1 MSVKMSVR
9 PVWRGR
15 MQRWLQLAK
24 PSLFFFLTL
33 VYQEFFMKLYCF
45 RIVPVRGLVFTALF
59 SAPIAL
65 LLGLWCAG
73 VKPKTGQR
81 ILLAVTAVL
90 CVWLASQAVYYRLFE
105 TFLSLS
111 SLVRTPMVAGEF
123 GGMALGNIL
132 KSWFPILMLCV
143 PFVVAVLGRTWLLP
157 GGRILRW
164 DGIHWAATALVVQMG
179 ITLLT
184 LHVNSGPVTL
194 YHIYNQSDAAE
205 LMVTN
210 FGVLTN
216 TRRELVRLIFGVQAD
231 RVLDPDSGVLGSL
244 GGDEEPSV
252 PSDRPRPVP
261 DENDRVLDLDFDA
274 LIAGEEDPDL
284 LAMHE
289 YFAGIEP
296 TARNAWTGY
305 FKGKNLV
312 WIVGEAFSSLAL
324 DPELTPTLY
333 QMSREGFVFQN
344 FYTPLWGLSTS
355 DGEYVTTTGLIP
367 KAGTWSYLQSAEN
380 YMPFGFGHQFKARG
394 YRALAYHNN
403 TYTYY
408 GRDESYPN
416 MGYEYYGVGN
426 GLDVVRTSPA
436 SDLEMMEKSLPQYL
450 DEERFMVYYLTFS
463 GHLNYNQEQNDM
475 AAKHWSL
482 VENRPLT
489 EGPKAYLASQ
499 VELELAVR
507 ELLEQLEAAGKLDD
521 TVIVLSG
528 DHYPYGLQDE
538 EISELLGHPV
548 DPDFEK
554 YKSTLILWNSEM
566 EQPVQVDKYCSS
578 LDVMPTLANLFDL
591 EYDSR
596 LLAGRDI
603 LSDEPGLVIFS
614 NYSFLSDR
622 GRYQFPREAFAPWGE
637 PQPDDAAYVAD
648 MIQLVRD
655 RFRYSALILDEDYY
669 RHLFAPETI
678 E

>member
-1 MSVKMSVR
+1 MSCNVLSR
-9 PVWRGR
+9 PAWRTR
-15 MQRWLQLAK
+15 MRRWQRLAK
-24 PSLFFFLTL
+24 PSLFFFLSL
-33 VYQEFFMKLYCF
+33 VYQEFFLKLYCF
-45 RIVPVRGLVFTALF
+45 RVIPVRGLIVTALF
-59 SAPIAL
+59 TVPIAL
-65 LLGLWCAG
+65 LLGLWCAA

-81 ILLAVTAVL
+81 VLLIVTAVL

-105 TFLSLS
+105 TFMSLS

-132 KSWFPILMLCV
+132 KSWFPILMLSI
-143 PFVVAVLGRTWLLP
+143 PFVGAVVGRRWLL
-157 GGRILRW
+157 
-164 DGIHWAATALVVQMG
+164 DGANPRRRDAVQWATAALMVQMA
-179 ITLLT
+179 ITLLI

-194 YHIYNQSDAAE
+194 YHIYQQSDAAE

-216 TRRELVRLIFGVQAD
+216 TRRELIRIVFGA
-231 RVLDPDSGVLGSL
+231 RAESVLDPENGSL
-244 GGDEEPSV
+244 GSSGSKSEVQEQP
-252 PSDRPRPVP
+252 PRPILN
-261 DENDRVLDLDFDA
+261 ENDWVMDIDFDA
-274 LIAGEEDPDL
+274 LIAEEEDPDL

-289 YFAGIEP
+289 YFASVEP
-296 TARNAWTGY
+296 TEKNEWTGY
-305 FKGKNLV
+305 FKDKNLI
-312 WIVGEAFSSLAL
+312 WIVGEAFSTLAL
-324 DPELTPTLY
+324 DPELTPTLCRLS
-333 QMSREGFVFQN
+333 QEGFVFNN

-380 YMPFGFGHQFKARG
+380 DMPFGFGHRFKARG
-394 YRALAYHNN
+394 YRTLAYHNN

-426 GLDVVRTSPA
+426 GLNVARTSPA

-450 DEERFMVYYLTFS
+450 YEDRFMVYYLTFS
-463 GHLNYNQEQNDM
+463 GHLNYNREQNDM
-475 AAKHWSL
+475 SAKHWDL
-482 VENRPLT
+482 VDDRTLT

-499 VELELAVR
+499 VELDRAVGY
-507 ELLEQLEAAGKLDD
+507 LLEQLRAAGKLDD

-554 YKSTLILWNSEM
+554 YESTLILWNSEM
-566 EQPVQVDKYCSS
+566 KQPVQVDKYCSS

-603 LSDEPGLVIFS
+603 LSDAPGLVIFS
-614 NYSFLSDR
+614 NYSFLSER
-622 GRYQFPREAFAPWGE
+622 GSYRFPQEQFTPWEEGR
-637 PQPDDAAYVAD
+637 PDDEAYVART
-648 MIQLVRD
+648 IQDVRD
-655 RFRYSALILDEDYY
+655 RFRFSALILDEDYY
-669 RHLFAPETI
+669 RHLFAPETM

>member
-1 MSVKMSVR
+1 MTVKTKQ
-9 PVWRGR
+9 PAWQAKLRGWMR
-15 MQRWLQLAK
+15 LIK
-24 PSLFFFLTL
+24 PTLFFFLSI
-33 VYQEFFMKLYCF
+33 VYGEFFLKLYCF
-45 RIVPVRGLVFTALF
+45 RVIPVRGLIFTALF
-59 SAPIAL
+59 TLPIAL
-65 LLGLWCAG
+65 LLGLWCAA
-73 VKPKTGQR
+73 VRPKTGQR
-81 ILLAVTAVL
+81 VLLTVTAIL
-90 CVWLASQAVYYRLFE
+90 CIWLASQAVYYGLFE
-105 TFLSLS
+105 TFMSLS

-132 KSWFPILMLCV
+132 KSWFPILMLCI
-143 PFVVAVLGRTWLLP
+143 PFAGAVAGRRW
-157 GGRILRW
+157 IL
-164 DGIHWAATALVVQMG
+164 DGEKPRRRDAVQWAAAALMVQMA
-179 ITLLT
+179 IILLS
-184 LHVNSGPVTL
+184 LHVSSGPVTL
-194 YHIYNQSDAAE
+194 YHIYHQSDAAE

-216 TRRELVRLIFGVQAD
+216 TRRELVRLVFGAQAD
-231 RVLDPDSGVLGSL
+231 SVLDPDGDVLDSL
-244 GGDEEPSV
+244 GGADV
-252 PSDRPRPVP
+252 PTPNRGPRPIL
-261 DENDRVLDLDFDA
+261 DENDRVLDIDFDA
-274 LIAGEEDPDL
+274 LIAREEDPDL

-289 YFAGIEP
+289 YFASVEP
-296 TARNAWTGY
+296 TQKHEWTGY
-305 FKGKNLV
+305 FKGKNLI
-312 WIVGEAFSSLAL
+312 WIVGEAFSTLAL
-324 DPELTPTLY
+324 DPELTPNLY
-333 QMSREGFVFQN
+333 RLSREGFVFNN

-380 YMPFGFGHQFKARG
+380 HMPFGFGHRFKAQG
-394 YRALAYHNN
+394 YRTLAYHNN

-426 GLDVVRTSPA
+426 GLDVARTSPA

-450 DEERFMVYYLTFS
+450 YEDQFMVYYLTFS
-463 GHLNYNQEQNDM
+463 GHLNYNREQNDM
-475 AAKHWSL
+475 SAKHWEL
-482 VENRPLT
+482 VDDRPLT

-499 VELELAVR
+499 VELDRAVGY
-507 ELLEQLEAAGKLDD
+507 LLEQLEAAGKLDD

-554 YKSTLILWNSEM
+554 YESTLILWNSEM

-603 LSDEPGLVIFS
+603 LSDAPGLVIFS
-614 NYSFLSDR
+614 NYSFLSER
-622 GRYQFPREAFAPWGE
+622 GSYRFTQEQFTPWGE
-637 PQPDDAAYVAD
+637 GRPDDEQYVAQT
-648 MIQLVRD
+648 IQDVRD
-655 RFRYSALILDEDYY
+655 RFRFSALILDEDYY
-669 RHLFAPETI
+669 RHLFAPETV